1 MVQMRTQRAL
11 RMVGARRRWAVALA
25 LAIAGTVVVPA
36 ALPASAGAAP
46 ARAAAPSAARCGPD
60 DRPERGVSGEVR
72 LIDQLSGASRLGAS
86 CNLRWVGGHRLVGG
100 DTQMTWFG
108 RCAYRVVPSAGLGA
122 PSDGVAVLDVRDPSR
137 PRWTTTLR
145 EPQWAGQGG
154 VLNVHEGIHA
164 SERSGLLVVPAGRVV
179 STYDV
184 RTDCTRPKLL
194 STFDT
199 GRAADL
205 VSQTGATSG
214 FHSGQLS
221 PDGTFW
227 YGTTTGVEGFLAPL
241 GPCLTVVDLLDPRHP
256 KVATRWGGGFPCH
269 DLGFDPSGQRAYVG
283 TYTTTVGHPS
293 AVVAAFTPVG
303 IASKLL
309 TGMTVVDVSEIAA
322 REPGGRIVQLG
333 QVNGGDQHTETFARI
348 GGRPYVIGAEEA
360 TCPNGNG
367 RIVDVSDP
375 ERPRQ
380 VSKITLGVN
389 RPIGCPATV
398 LETDRQDNLL
408 LYTSHYVSVDDPDDA
423 TLAFFS
429 WYAAGLRVFDIR
441 DPAHPVEVAY
451 FNPPVGRGSA
461 LPHDSTTT
469 YPRYV
474 SETGQIWV
482 GSGVNA
488 FWIVELDPR
497 LRPEALRGAPPA
509 RWSSRARAGGPAASF
524 LSTVVPA
531 AARPPTYCS
540 LL

>member
-1 MVQMRTQRAL
+1 MAQVR
-11 RMVGARRRWAVALA
+11 ARRWMAGLVVAV
-25 LAIAGTVVVPA
+25 AGTVLVPA
-36 ALPASAGAAP
+36 ALPADAAPGAGAA
-46 ARAAAPSAARCGPD
+46 APKPARCGKG
-60 DRPERGVSGEVR
+60 DRPERGTSGEVR
-72 LIDQLSGASRLGAS
+72 LIDQLTGASRLGAS
-86 CNLRWVGGHRLVGG
+86 CNLRWVGGNRLVGG

-108 RCAYRVVPSAGLGA
+108 PCAYRAVPGSAIHA
-122 PSDGVAVLDVRDPSR
+122 PSDGVAVVDVRDPSK

-145 EPQWAGQGG
+145 EPQWTGQGG

-164 SERSGLLVVPAGRVV
+164 SERSGLLVVPAGRFV

-199 GRAADL
+199 GLAPDL
-205 VSQTGATSG
+205 VSQTGASSV

-227 YGTTTGVEGFLAPL
+227 YGTTTGIEGFLAPL

-283 TYTTTVGHPS
+283 TYSTTLGHPA
-293 AVVAAFTPVG
+293 AVVGAFTPLG
-303 IASKLL
+303 LPSKLL
-309 TGMTVVDVSEIAA
+309 TGMTVVDVSQIAA
-322 REPGGRIVQLG
+322 RRPGGQIEQLG
-333 QVNGGDQHTETFARI
+333 QIDGGDQHTETFARVN
-348 GGRPYVIGAEEA
+348 GRPYVIGAEEA

-367 RIVDVSDP
+367 RIVDVTDP
-375 ERPRQ
+375 GRPRQ
-380 VSKITLGVN
+380 VAKITLGVN
-389 RPIGCPATV
+389 RPAGCPATV

-408 LYTSHYVSVDDPDDA
+408 LYTSHYVSVDNPENA

-441 DPAHPVEVAY
+441 DPQHPVEVAY
-451 FNPPVGRGSA
+451 FNPPVGAGSQ

-474 SETGQIWV
+474 PETGQIWV

-488 FWIVELDPR
+488 FWVVELDPR

-509 RWSSRARAGGPAASF
+509 RWSAKARVEGPAKAF
-524 LSTVVPA
+524 LDTVVPA
-531 AARPPTYCS
+531 STRPPTYCT
-540 LL
+540 LF